1 MYISRIQMQF
11 CFPIFLLPFNSCL
24 CLASLLLSSVWC
36 LKAPSCSCDAL
47 MAARW
52 PTIRALVVC
61 VSSCSFLFPD
71 PLRLPVSIFYIF
83 SGWGLLWDTHCRNH
97 LICRVYRAL
106 GKDLNALGTRQR
118 ALPSVMC
125 LSSVLVAAL
134 GLPSVRYNALD
145 KAQSTLQTGGFR

>member
-24 CLASLLLSSVWC
+24 CLASLLLSSFWC

-52 PTIRALVVC
+52 PTIRALVDC

-71 PLRLPVSIFYIF
+71 PLRLPVSILHFF
-83 SGWGLLWDTHCRNH
+83 RMGSP
-97 LICRVYRAL
+97 L
-106 GKDLNALGTRQR
+106 GHPLPESPYLPSIQGTRQR
-118 ALPSVMC
+118 PKCTRHSAKGFAECHC
-125 LSSVLVAAL
+125 LSSVLVTAL
-134 GLPSVRYNALD
+134 GLPNVRYNALG
-145 KAQSTLQTGGFR
+145 KAQSTLQTGGFW